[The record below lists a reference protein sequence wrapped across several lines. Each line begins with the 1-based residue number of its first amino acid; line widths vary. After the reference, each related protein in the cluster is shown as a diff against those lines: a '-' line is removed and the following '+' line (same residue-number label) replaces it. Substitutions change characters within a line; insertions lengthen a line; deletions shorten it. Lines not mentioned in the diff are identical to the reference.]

1 MLRHPWPCE
10 PFCCLPGHPL
20 LPQLYS
26 YVDLLSVIHLAC
38 WELDLL
44 LSNVNDEGCV
54 VGGEKVEW
62 SQGLVQ
68 VYSENHHHCQVHH
81 SDLMMCWKEW
91 VSGEVHEW
99 VTNARAAVEWRYS
112 HCLKQPRM
120 DCPCQLECQS
130 LQSEEQDKVGAAFD
144 SQVFVE

>member
-1 MLRHPWPCE
+1 M
-10 PFCCLPGHPL
+10 
-20 LPQLYS
+20 
-26 YVDLLSVIHLAC
+26 
-38 WELDLL
+38 
-44 LSNVNDEGCV
+44 